1 MIVTE
6 NLFGDVLSDL
16 AAAVSGGIGL
26 APSASLADG
35 GPGIFEPIHGSAP
48 DIAGTG
54 TANPA
59 GAILSVALLLDEL
72 GAARR
77 RDARRGRARPA
88 CSTTAPARPI
98 SAAPRPPTRSPP
110 RSPPHFPFPHPSPL
124 TTGRARMST
133 ADQRAASAEAPR
145 RIPTKANASPARR
158 PSSARSRRAAS
169 RSASG
174 SPAGRSSRST
184 TRSPR
189 RQTKIKHVLVRHEQ
203 GAGHMAQG
211 YARATGKVGVAMATS
226 GPGATNL
233 VTPVAD
239 AFLDSTPLVI
249 VTGQVQTHLIG
260 TDAFQ
265 EADTTGIFMPIVK
278 HSYLVT
284 KAEDIPRVFM
294 EAFHLASTGRPGPVL
309 VDIPKD
315 VANTEFTFRWPKAI
329 DLPGYRPTGKGHP
342 LQIQE
347 AALAIARAKKPVLYV
362 GGGIVNAGAEAEL
375 LALAEETRIPVV
387 TTLLAKGAF
396 PDSHQLSLQMPGM
409 HGSKF
414 ANWALHRSDL
424 LITVGARFDDRVTG
438 KLDAF
443 APGAKV
449 IHMDIDPAEISKNR
463 HADIPIVGELRE
475 VLPQLTKAIA
485 KLRESDSIM
494 NHRAWLE
501 QVEEWKFKYPFRY
514 RRAGALK
521 PEYVIE
527 RLRDLLADR
536 DTIWTTGVGQ
546 HQMWAAQ
553 WLRIDEP
560 RRFITSGGLG
570 TMGFGFPAALGAKLG
585 RPEATVVCID
595 GDGCFQMTRRSSRP
609 PSSTTSR

>member
-1 MIVTE
+1 
-6 NLFGDVLSDL
+6 
-16 AAAVSGGIGL
+16 
-26 APSASLADG
+26 
-35 GPGIFEPIHGSAP
+35 
-48 DIAGTG
+48 
-54 TANPA
+54 
-59 GAILSVALLLDEL
+59 
-72 GAARR
+72 
-77 RDARRGRARPA
+77 
-88 CSTTAPARPI
+88 
-98 SAAPRPPTRSPP
+98 
-110 RSPPHFPFPHPSPL
+110 
-124 TTGRARMST
+124 MST
-133 ADQRAASAEAPR
+133 AEKRPASAEAPPPNPYEGQR
-145 RIPTKANASPARR
+145 LTGAEAVIRSLETCGVEICFGIPGGAILPIYDALAST
-158 PSSARSRRAAS
+158 
-169 RSASG
+169 G
-174 SPAGRSSRST
+174 T
-184 TRSPR
+184 T
-189 RQTKIKHVLVRHEQ
+189 IKHVLVRHEQ

-239 AFLDSTPLVI
+239 AFLDSTPLVV
-249 VTGQVQTHLIG
+249 VTGQVPSHLIG

-265 EADTTGIFMPIVK
+265 EADTTGIFLPIVK

-284 KAEDIPRVFM
+284 KVEDIPRVFM

-309 VDIPKD
+309 IDIPKD
-315 VANTEFTFRWPKAI
+315 IANTTFTFRWPKKI

-347 AALAIARAKKPVLYV
+347 AALAIAHAKKPVLYV
-362 GGGIVNAGAEAEL
+362 GGGVINAGAEAEL
-375 LALAEETRIPVV
+375 QALAEETRIPVV
-387 TTLLAKGAF
+387 TTLMAKGAF
-396 PDSHQLSLQMPGM
+396 PDSHALSLQMPGM

-463 HADIPIVGELRE
+463 TADIPIVGELRE
-475 VLPQLTKAIA
+475 VLPQLTRAIA
-485 KLRESDSIM
+485 KLRESDSII

-501 QVEEWKFKYPFRY
+501 QVEEWKFKYPYRY

-527 RLRDLLADR
+527 RFRDLLADR

-553 WLRIDEP
+553 WLRIDGS

-595 GDGCFQMTRRSSRP
+595 GDGCFQMTLQELATAVAYDIPIIVAVMNNGWLGMVRQWQELFHDERFSQTHLNAEIPDYVKLAEAFGAVGFRAANEAEVDVAILAALESGRP
-609 PSSTTSR
+609 AVIDFRVDHEEKVYPMVPAGAASADMVDAAWIEDDNSWVEEGV